1 VPIRDELTYAKMSY
15 KDFIVSYERLRKG
28 ELRLSAFRAYKAER
42 RLLQSLA
49 MRYDLYNRKTKC
61 AVPKKEMLL
70 VASQL
75 EGLFKGIRKLT
86 EMALSLFDEYRKGEV
101 KKEDII
107 SLLSGL
113 NYEWLSGKLSQD
125 EISEIKKLQSTLNSL

>member
-75 EGLFKGIRKLT
+75 EGLFK
-86 EMALSLFDEYRKGEV
+86 
-101 KKEDII
+101 KEDII